1 MRWRLP
7 VNRLTQLV
15 EAALFSADSPVS
27 LNELAGLDRDASRDE
42 LRAALEELR
51 EVYRRSGHGIELVEI
66 AAGYQVLT
74 RREFADAI
82 AQARLVMRPRRLSV
96 AALETLAII
105 AYRQPV
111 GRAEV
116 EEIRGVT
123 VEGVL
128 RSLQE
133 RGLIDVVGRADGMG
147 RPLLYGTTATFL
159 ELLGLSSLDELPR
172 LEELSVALRA
182 PAGLGGVP
190 EQ

>member
-116 EEIRGVT
+116 EDIRGVT

>member
-1 MRWRLP
+1 M
-7 VNRLTQLV
+7 NRLTQLV